1 MPSKLKI
8 LAWRSHFV
16 DKELTAESQ
25 AAVRELDPAKRIAL
39 YQTMQRQFMERAP
52 FAMLLQKNA
61 VAVLGKGVSGF
72 NVGPMPDYTHYAQ
85 ISQGV
90 NARLQMLAGSFA
102 SIPLTLFGLIL
113 VTFLIGRVMPIDPVI
128 AIAGDHAPP
137 DVIAAVREQLG
148 LDKPLFVQF
157 WIYLVNLLHG
167 DLGRS
172 VMTSHPVTADIAQFF
187 PATLE
192 LATTAIIDRHRSS
205 ACRSACSPPTRQG
218 SRFDH
223 VVRVVSLAGQSVP
236 VFVLGL
242 LCLLVFYVK
251 LGIAPG
257 TGQLDV
263 AYEGLVPRVTGM
275 LVLDAAIAG
284 DWDSFWD
291 ALAHLAQPALVLAY
305 FSMAYITRM
314 TRAFMIELLSGEYII
329 TARAKGLSAA
339 RILWRH
345 AFGNIAVRLVTV
357 LALAY
362 AGLLEGAVITE
373 TVFSWPG
380 LGLYLTV
387 SLLNADMNAVLGA
400 TLVVGLIYLVLNLL
414 ADVLYRLL
422 DPRVA

>member
-1 MPSKLKI
+1 MI
-8 LAWRSHFV
+8 G
-16 DKELTAESQ
+16 
-25 AAVRELDPAKRIAL
+25 RI
-39 YQTMQRQFMERAP
+39 R
-52 FAMLLQKNA
+52 A
-61 VAVLGKGVSGF
+61 VAG
-72 NVGPMPDYTHYAQ
+72 NV
-85 ISQGV
+85 
-90 NARLQMLAGSFA
+90 A
-102 SIPLTLFGLIL
+102 SIPLTLLGLIL

-137 DVIAAVREQLG
+137 DVIAAVRQQLG

-157 WIYLVNLLHG
+157 WIYLTNLAHG

-172 VMTSHPVTADIAQFF
+172 VMTTHQVTEDIARYF

-192 LATTAIIDRHRSS
+192 LATFAIII
-205 ACRSACSPPTRQG
+205 AIIVGIPLGVLAAARQG

-223 VVRVVSLAGQSVP
+223 VIRVISLTGQSVP

-257 TGQLDV
+257 TGQVDV
-263 AYEGLVPRVTGM
+263 VYDGLVPRVTGM
-275 LVLDAAIAG
+275 LVIDSALDG
-284 DWDSFWD
+284 QWDVFQN
-291 ALAHLAQPALVLAY
+291 ALAHLMQPGLVLAY

-314 TRAFMIELLSGEYII
+314 TRAFMIEALSEEFVT
-329 TARAKGLSAA
+329 TARAKGLSA
-339 RILWRH
+339 RRVVWRH
-345 AFGNIAVRLVTV
+345 AFGNISVRLITV

-362 AGLLEGAVITE
+362 ASLLEGAVVTE

-400 TLVVGLIYLVLNLL
+400 TLVVGLVYLLLNLV
-414 ADVLYRLL
+414 ADMLYRLL
-422 DPRVA
+422 DPRVT

>member
-1 MPSKLKI
+1 
-8 LAWRSHFV
+8 
-16 DKELTAESQ
+16 
-25 AAVRELDPAKRIAL
+25 
-39 YQTMQRQFMERAP
+39 
-52 FAMLLQKNA
+52 
-61 VAVLGKGVSGF
+61 
-72 NVGPMPDYTHYAQ
+72 
-85 ISQGV
+85 
-90 NARLQMLAGSFA
+90 MLAGSFA
-102 SIPLTLFGLIL
+102 SIPLTLFGLTL

-128 AIAGDHAPP
+128 AITGDHAPP
-137 DVIAAVREQLG
+137 EVIAAVREQLG

-157 WIYLVNLLHG
+157 WIYLLNLLHG

-172 VMTSHPVTADIAQFF
+172 VMTSRPVTADIAQFF

-192 LATTAIIDRHRSS
+192 LATTAMIIGIVVGIPLGVV
-205 ACRSACSPPTRQG
+205 AAERQG

-242 LCLLVFYVK
+242 VCLLVFYVK

-275 LVLDAAIAG
+275 LVLDSAFAG
-284 DWDSFWD
+284 DWDSLWD

-314 TRAFMIELLSGEYII
+314 TRAFMIEALAGEYII
-329 TARAKGLSAA
+329 TARAKGLSAS

-400 TLVVGLIYLVLNLL
+400 TLVVGLVYLVLNLL
-414 ADVLYRLL
+414 ADVLYQLL

>member
-1 MPSKLKI
+1 VGRL
-8 LAWRSHFV
+8 R
-16 DKELTAESQ
+16 
-25 AAVRELDPAKRIAL
+25 PA
-39 YQTMQRQFMERAP
+39 
-52 FAMLLQKNA
+52 
-61 VAVLGKGVSGF
+61 
-72 NVGPMPDYTHYAQ
+72 
-85 ISQGV
+85 
-90 NARLQMLAGSFA
+90 LAGFA
-102 SIPLTLFGLIL
+102 SVPLTLLGLIL
-113 VTFLIGRVMPIDPVI
+113 VTFLIGRAMPIDPVI
-128 AIAGDHAPP
+128 AIVGDHATP
-137 DVIAAVREQLG
+137 DVIARVRLQLG
-148 LDKPLFVQF
+148 LDDPLWEQF
-157 WIYLVNLLHG
+157 IIYLRNLLQG
-167 DLGRS
+167 DLGNS
-172 VMTSHPVTADIAQFF
+172 VMTSHPVTADIAHFF

-192 LATTAIIDRHRSS
+192 VATAAIIV
-205 ACRSACSPPTRQG
+205 AVVFGIPLGVFAAAWQG

-223 VVRVVSLAGQSVP
+223 VVRVISLTGQSVP
-236 VFVLGL
+236 IFVLGL
-242 LCLLVFYVK
+242 LSLLVFYAK

-275 LVLDAAIAG
+275 LVIDAALAQ

-314 TRAFMIELLSGEYII
+314 TRAFMIESLAGEYVI

-339 RILWRH
+339 RVLWRH

-380 LGLYLTV
+380 IGLYLNV

-400 TLVVGLIYLVLNLL
+400 TLVIGMVYLVLNLL
-414 ADVLYRLL
+414 ADVAYHLL
-422 DPRVA
+422 DPRVR

>member
-1 MPSKLKI
+1 
-8 LAWRSHFV
+8 
-16 DKELTAESQ
+16 
-25 AAVRELDPAKRIAL
+25 
-39 YQTMQRQFMERAP
+39 
-52 FAMLLQKNA
+52 
-61 VAVLGKGVSGF
+61 
-72 NVGPMPDYTHYAQ
+72 
-85 ISQGV
+85 
-90 NARLQMLAGSFA
+90 
-102 SIPLTLFGLIL
+102 
-113 VTFLIGRVMPIDPVI
+113 MPIDPVI

-137 DVIAAVREQLG
+137 DVVAAIRDQLG
-148 LDKPLFVQF
+148 LDKPLYVQF
-157 WIYLVNLLHG
+157 GIYLSDLLHG
-167 DLGRS
+167 DLGHS
-172 VMTSHPVTADIAQFF
+172 VMTSHPVTEDIARFF
-187 PATLE
+187 PATFE
-192 LATTAIIDRHRSS
+192 LSTSAIII
-205 ACRSACSPPTRQG
+205 AIIIGIPLGVIAAQRQG

-223 VVRVVSLAGQSVP
+223 VVRVVSLAGQSIP

-242 LCLLVFYVK
+242 VCLLVFYVK

-263 AYEGLVPRVTGM
+263 AFEGMVPRVTGM
-275 LVLDAAIAG
+275 LVIDAMIAG

-291 ALAHLAQPALVLAY
+291 ALAHLAQPALILAY

-314 TRAFMIELLSGEYII
+314 TRAFMIESLSGEYII
-329 TARAKGLSAA
+329 TARAKGLSTT

-345 AFGNIAVRLVTV
+345 AFGNISVRLVTV